1 MPGRMQPTGVSVPGL
16 FVMKEQISKRD
27 RNKMEPDQKTRVE
40 RETDKLTGETL
51 RAMCREKVIP
61 KKMRWIIG
69 QKIADLV
76 NDFHTSV
83 NIANSIKVRSHD
95 EFVERHKFQ
104 TLAVAYLKAT
114 DTKMTLALDVMEL
127 NADYFET
134 WAGQYNETL
143 RQIQG
148 WLTKDEKRYSERFGP
163 HQSWIA
169 NAEYAGDSP
178 IRAMDRFYTQLF
190 RRHPRYKRKKRYLYG
205 DDTNTR
211 RKARESGAR
220 KQKAQE
226 RERRSEGQGRVYGDP
241 GLSGD
246 AGGR

>member
-1 MPGRMQPTGVSVPGL
+1 MQPTGVSVPGL
-16 FVMKEQISKRD
+16 FAMKEQTSKRD
-27 RNKMEPDQKTRVE
+27 RNRIEPDQKTRVE

-83 NIANSIKVRSHD
+83 NIANGIKVRSHD

-104 TLAVAYLKAT
+104 TLAIAYLKAT

-148 WLTKDEKRYSERFGP
+148 WLTKDEKRYSGRFGP
-163 HQSWIA
+163 LSPEEESYIA
-169 NAEYAGDSP
+169 GSVPVD
-178 IRAMDRFYTQLF
+178 I
-190 RRHPRYKRKKRYLYG
+190 
-205 DDTNTR
+205 
-211 RKARESGAR
+211 RESADFTPSGFAPNPSNANNVR
-220 KQKAQE
+220 NSNPDGSLNNNNANNTNGVSGDRENASTSKQKC
-226 RERRSEGQGRVYGDP
+226 
-241 GLSGD
+241 
-246 AGGR
+246 

>member
-16 FVMKEQISKRD
+16 FVMKEQTSKRD
-27 RNKMEPDQKTRVE
+27 RNRIEPDQKTRVE

-83 NIANSIKVRSHD
+83 NIANGIKVRSHD

-104 TLAVAYLKAT
+104 TLALAYLKAT

-163 HQSWIA
+163 LSPEEESYIA
-169 NAEYAGDSP
+169 GSIPVD
-178 IRAMDRFYTQLF
+178 I
-190 RRHPRYKRKKRYLYG
+190 
-205 DDTNTR
+205 
-211 RKARESGAR
+211 RESADFTPSGFAPNPSNANNVR
-220 KQKAQE
+220 NSNPDGSLNNNNANNTN
-226 RERRSEGQGRVYGDP
+226 GV
-241 GLSGD
+241 SGD
-246 AGGR
+246 RENASTSKQNC

>member
-1 MPGRMQPTGVSVPGL
+1 MQPTGVSVPGL
-16 FVMKEQISKRD
+16 FVMKEQTSKRD
-27 RNKMEPDQKTRVE
+27 RNRIEPDQKTRVE

-83 NIANSIKVRSHD
+83 NIANGIKVRSRD

-104 TLAVAYLKAT
+104 TLALAYLKAT

-163 HQSWIA
+163 LSPEEESYIA
-169 NAEYAGDSP
+169 GSIPVD
-178 IRAMDRFYTQLF
+178 I
-190 RRHPRYKRKKRYLYG
+190 
-205 DDTNTR
+205 
-211 RKARESGAR
+211 RESADFTPSGFAPNPSNANNVR
-220 KQKAQE
+220 NSNPDGSLNNNNANNTN
-226 RERRSEGQGRVYGDP
+226 GV
-241 GLSGD
+241 SGD
-246 AGGR
+246 RENASTSKQNC

>member
-1 MPGRMQPTGVSVPGL
+1 MQPTGVSVPGL
-16 FVMKEQISKRD
+16 FVMKEQTSKRD
-27 RNKMEPDQKTRVE
+27 RNRIEPDQKTRVE

-83 NIANSIKVRSHD
+83 NIANGIKVRSHD

-104 TLAVAYLKAT
+104 TLALAYLKAT

-163 HQSWIA
+163 LSPEEESYIA
-169 NAEYAGDSP
+169 GSIPVD
-178 IRAMDRFYTQLF
+178 I
-190 RRHPRYKRKKRYLYG
+190 
-205 DDTNTR
+205 
-211 RKARESGAR
+211 RESADFTPSGFAPNPSNANNVR
-220 KQKAQE
+220 NSNPDGSLNNNNANNTN
-226 RERRSEGQGRVYGDP
+226 GV
-241 GLSGD
+241 SGD
-246 AGGR
+246 RENASTSKQNC

>member
-1 MPGRMQPTGVSVPGL
+1 MQPTGVSVPGL
-16 FVMKEQISKRD
+16 FVMKEQTSKRD
-27 RNKMEPDQKTRVE
+27 RNRIEPDQKTRVE

-83 NIANSIKVRSHD
+83 NIANGIKVRSHD

-104 TLAVAYLKAT
+104 TLALAYLKAT
-114 DTKMTLALDVMEL
+114 DAKMTLALDVMEL

-163 HQSWIA
+163 LSPEEESYIA
-169 NAEYAGDSP
+169 GSIPVD
-178 IRAMDRFYTQLF
+178 I
-190 RRHPRYKRKKRYLYG
+190 
-205 DDTNTR
+205 
-211 RKARESGAR
+211 RESADFTPSGFAPNPSNANNVR
-220 KQKAQE
+220 NSNPDGSLNNNNANNTN
-226 RERRSEGQGRVYGDP
+226 GV
-241 GLSGD
+241 SGD
-246 AGGR
+246 RENASTSKQNC